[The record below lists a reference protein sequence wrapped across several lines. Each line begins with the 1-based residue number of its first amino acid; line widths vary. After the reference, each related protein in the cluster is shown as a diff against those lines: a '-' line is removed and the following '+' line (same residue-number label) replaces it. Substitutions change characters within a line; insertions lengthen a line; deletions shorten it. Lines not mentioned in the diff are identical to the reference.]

1 MKIEEVYKIIAESY
15 IEQQTLLGKFP
26 GSYFDIRGSIR
37 EPKIFF
43 YIPKDEKSDEF
54 VKEMKGEK

>member
-1 MKIEEVYKIIAESY
+1 MQIEEVYKIIAESY
-15 IEQQTLLGKFP
+15 IEQQLVLARFP
-26 GSYFDIRGSIR
+26 GSFFDIRGGMR
-37 EPKIFF
+37 NPKILF